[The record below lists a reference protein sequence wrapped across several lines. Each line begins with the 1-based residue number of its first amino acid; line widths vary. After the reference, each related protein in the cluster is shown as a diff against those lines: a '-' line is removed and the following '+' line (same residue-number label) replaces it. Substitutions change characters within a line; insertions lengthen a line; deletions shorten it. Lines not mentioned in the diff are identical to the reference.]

1 MKRKVLVSAPYMQPV
16 IDRFRSIFDERSIEL
31 IIPPV
36 KERLEEKDLLGSMSD
51 IEGVI
56 CGDDR
61 FTAKVLKTANK
72 LKVISKW
79 GTGIDS
85 IDKKACQELG
95 IVITN
100 TPDAFSIPVA
110 DSIIGYILCFC
121 RNIPWMDREMHNGV
135 WHKIAGRTLH
145 ECILGVIGV
154 GNVGKT
160 LVRRARSFGMAVLGN
175 DIVKL
180 PEKFINIT
188 GIGIVSQKELL
199 SRADFVSLNCDLN
212 PTSHHLMNYQK
223 FSLMKPTSVVINT
236 SRGPVINETDLIK
249 ALKEKKIGGAALDVF
264 ENEPLPLDSP
274 LLKMDNVLLTP
285 HNANSSPMAWETVHH
300 NTIKNLLDILDGG
313 R

>member
-1 MKRKVLVSAPYMQPV
+1 
-16 IDRFRSIFDERSIEL
+16 
-31 IIPPV
+31 
-36 KERLEEKDLLGSMSD
+36 
-51 IEGVI
+51 
-56 CGDDR
+56 
-61 FTAKVLKTANK
+61 
-72 LKVISKW
+72 
-79 GTGIDS
+79 
-85 IDKKACQELG
+85 
-95 IVITN
+95 
-100 TPDAFSIPVA
+100 
-110 DSIIGYILCFC
+110 
-121 RNIPWMDREMHNGV
+121 
-135 WHKIAGRTLH
+135 
-145 ECILGVIGV
+145 
-154 GNVGKT
+154 
-160 LVRRARSFGMAVLGN
+160 MAVLGN